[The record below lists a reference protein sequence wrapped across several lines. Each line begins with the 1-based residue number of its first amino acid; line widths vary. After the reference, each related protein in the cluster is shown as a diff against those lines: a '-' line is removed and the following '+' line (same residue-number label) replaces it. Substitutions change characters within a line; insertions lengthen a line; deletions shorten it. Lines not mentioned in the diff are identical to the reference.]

1 MTGIRT
7 TIEERAGGGVARVVV
22 NNEHKLNVLNSAL
35 MEQFV
40 AAFEALAG
48 NDKLR
53 AVVLTG
59 QGARAFI
66 GGVDIA
72 EMATLD
78 STTAPTLITRVHR
91 CCDAVRR
98 VAVPVIARI
107 EGYALGGGL
116 EIAASCDLRV
126 AAETAKFG
134 MPEVKIGIPSVV
146 EAALLP
152 MLVGWGRARQILYF
166 GDTFSAADAER
177 WGLVERVVPANAL
190 DDAVEEWLDAIF
202 ANGPLAVRAQKR
214 LMQAWEDLPL
224 RDAVRAG
231 IDTFVASWQ
240 TDEPR
245 NAMAKF
251 LASRRSLPRVRQAP
265 QRRRGP

>member
-1 MTGIRT
+1 MTGVRT
-7 TIEERAGGGVARVVV
+7 TIDERAGGSVARVVID
-22 NNEHKLNVLNSAL
+22 NERKLNVLNSAL

-40 AAFEALAG
+40 AAFEALEG
-48 NDKLR
+48 DETLR

-72 EMATLD
+72 EMAALD
-78 STTAPTLITRVHR
+78 ATKARALITRVHR
-91 CCDAVRR
+91 CCDTVRR
-98 VAVPVIARI
+98 MPVPVIARI
-107 EGYALGGGL
+107 DGYALGGGL

-152 MLVGWGRARQILYF
+152 TLVGWGRARQILYL
-166 GDTFSAADAER
+166 GETFLAADAER
-177 WGLVERVVPANAL
+177 WGLVERVVPAHAL
-190 DDAVEEWLDAIF
+190 DDAVEEWLEAIF
-202 ANGPLAVRAQKR
+202 ANGRQAVRAQKQ
-214 LMQAWEDLPL
+214 LMRAWEDVPL
-224 RDAVRAG
+224 RDAVQAG
-231 IDTFVASWQ
+231 IEAFVASWQ

-245 NAMAKF
+245 LAMAKF
-251 LASRRSLPRVRQAP
+251 LTSRAAP
-265 QRRRGP
+265 KKT

>member
-1 MTGIRT
+1 MTGVRT
-7 TIEERAGGGVARVVV
+7 TIEEHPGGTIARVLVD
-22 NNEHKLNVLNSAL
+22 NERKLNVLNRRL

-40 AAFEALAG
+40 AAFDTLANNEA
-48 NDKLR
+48 LR

-59 QGARAFI
+59 QGTRAFI
-66 GGVDIA
+66 GGVDIT
-72 EMATLD
+72 EMAALD
-78 STTAPTLITRVHR
+78 TETARALITCVHH

-98 VAVPVIARI
+98 LPVPVIARI

-152 MLVGWGRARQILYF
+152 MLVGWGRARQILYL
-166 GDTFSAADAER
+166 GETFTAADAER
-177 WGLVERVVPANAL
+177 WGLVECVVPAAAL
-190 DDAVEEWLDAIF
+190 DGVVDQWLEAIL
-202 ANGPLAVRAQKR
+202 ACGPQAVRAQKR
-214 LMQAWEDLPL
+214 LMQVWEDLPL
-224 RDAVRAG
+224 RDAVQAG
-231 IDTFVASWQ
+231 IEAFVASWQ

-245 NAMAKF
+245 TAMARF
-251 LASRRSLPRVRQAP
+251 LASRVALKKPR
-265 QRRRGP
+265 